1 VSVLVRNAEVG
12 GGGAVDIRV
21 GPERIEEVGLGLA
34 GRPGDEVVDA
44 DGGAAIPG
52 LHDHHVHLRAVVA
65 ARGSADVSAAR
76 DAVAFDRL
84 IRAAARGAR
93 AGRWLRVTGWHEH
106 KAGELDRGR
115 LDALA
120 GPVPVRVQ
128 HRSGAMWVLNSA
140 ALDAVGAADCPLD
153 GVERDRDGA
162 VTGRLLRMDAWLGAR
177 LAAIGAGDSGAGF
190 ADGLAAYA
198 AECARSGITGFT
210 DATPDRDQA
219 DVDEFCRLAAAGTFA
234 QRLTLMAPPGLTLPG
249 AGRVGLGPMKI
260 VLDDATLPA
269 APELAAQITGTHQRR
284 GSVAV
289 HCVTA
294 EQLVV
299 AVAAFQ
305 QAAPAPAGQADR
317 IEHAAIV
324 PPGYAGALARLGL
337 TVVTQPG
344 FIPDRG
350 DDYRQHVPATEQN
363 WLYPCASLLRAGVA
377 VAAGSDAPFGPADP
391 WLGIAAA
398 TTRRTTAG
406 AVLGAGEKVSAAK
419 ALALYLAA
427 PGDPRQR
434 RIIAPG
440 QPAEICLLSDPLQH
454 VLTDPQR
461 AQVRA
466 TIIAGRVLPAGL
478 SPWSP

>member
-12 GGGAVDIRV
+12 SRGAVDIRV
-21 GPERIEEVGLGLA
+21 GRKRIEEVGPGLA

-44 DGGAAIPG
+44 GGGAAIPG

-65 ARGSADVSAAR
+65 ARGSVEVSAAP

-84 IRAAARGAR
+84 IRTAARRAP

-106 KAGELDRGR
+106 KAGGLDRGR

-120 GPVPVRVQ
+120 GTVPVRVQ

-140 ALDAVGAADCPLD
+140 ALDAVGAGDCRLD

-162 VTGRLLRMDAWLGAR
+162 ATGRLLRMDAWLGAR
-177 LAAIGAGDSGAGF
+177 LAAIGADDSRAGF

-210 DATPDRDQA
+210 DATPNRDQA
-219 DVDEFCRLAAAGTFA
+219 DVDEICRLSAAGTIG
-234 QRLTLMAPPGLTLPG
+234 QRLTLMAPPGLTVPG
-249 AGRVGLGPMKI
+249 AGRVLLGPMKI

-269 APELAAQITGTHQRR
+269 AADLAAQVTDTHLRQ

-305 QAAPAPAGQADR
+305 RAGPAPAVQADR
-317 IEHAAIV
+317 IEHAGIV
-324 PPGYAGALARLGL
+324 PPGYADDLARLGL
-337 TVVTQPG
+337 AVVTQPG
-344 FIPDRG
+344 FIHDRG
-350 DDYRQHVPATEQN
+350 DDYLEHVTTTEQS
-363 WLYPCASLLRAGVA
+363 WLYPCATLLRAGVA

-391 WLGIAAA
+391 WLGVAAA
-398 TTRRTTAG
+398 TTRRTKAG
-406 AVLGAGEKVSAAK
+406 AVLGAAERVSAAE

-427 PGDPRQR
+427 PGDVRQR
-434 RIIAPG
+434 RVIAPG
-440 QPAEICLLSDPLQH
+440 QPGEVCVLSAPLQH
-454 VLTDPQR
+454 VLADPQR
-461 AQVRA
+461 AEVRA
-466 TIIAGRVLPAGL
+466 TITGGRVL
-478 SPWSP
+478 SPG